1 MFLLEPLVEASPCPL
16 WCSWHRLQRHLL
28 HQVYL
33 QHLLLPAQQHVRL
46 HRLLFDQVS
55 STICPPV
62 FDRAVHRPLFFELY
76 LSTVNFGG
84 WMLLLLGKVLHLS
97 WMLLLVKVL
106 LVKVLLGNVLLRN
119 VLLGKMLLVKVL
131 HPRWQF
137 WGFTT

>member
-1 MFLLEPLVEASPCPL
+1 M
-16 WCSWHRLQRHLL
+16 
-28 HQVYL
+28 
-33 QHLLLPAQQHVRL
+33 LLLP
-46 HRLLFDQVS
+46 
-55 STICPPV
+55 
-62 FDRAVHRPLFFELY
+62 
-76 LSTVNFGG
+76 
-84 WMLLLLGKVLHLS
+84 GKVLHLS

>member
-1 MFLLEPLVEASPCPL
+1 
-16 WCSWHRLQRHLL
+16 
-28 HQVYL
+28 
-33 QHLLLPAQQHVRL
+33 
-46 HRLLFDQVS
+46 
-55 STICPPV
+55 
-62 FDRAVHRPLFFELY
+62 
-76 LSTVNFGG
+76 
-84 WMLLLLGKVLHLS
+84 MLLLLGKVLHLS